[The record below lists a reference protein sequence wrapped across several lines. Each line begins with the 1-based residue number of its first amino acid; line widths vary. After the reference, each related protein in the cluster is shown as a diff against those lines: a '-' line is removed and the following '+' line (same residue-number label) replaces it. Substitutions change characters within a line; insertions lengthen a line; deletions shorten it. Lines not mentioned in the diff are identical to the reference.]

1 MYVVGSFTSSLHD
14 AHMCRCFHLCLFK
27 DLTKSFPRVT
37 KEVDCKLNLIVEHLA
52 VMYRKN
58 IVNRAYLLRCWQE
71 GKAVTDGKPQWRF
84 SLQEVFH
91 ERRRWGF
98 TSLESLLV
106 FLRAELADGEDGQ
119 TGESI

>member
-1 MYVVGSFTSSLHD
+1 M
-14 AHMCRCFHLCLFK
+14 
-27 DLTKSFPRVT
+27 
-37 KEVDCKLNLIVEHLA
+37 
-52 VMYRKN
+52 
-58 IVNRAYLLRCWQE
+58 NRAYLLRCWQE
-71 GKAVTDGKPQWRF
+71 GKSASDGKPQWRF

-106 FLRAELADGEDGQ
+106 FLQAELADGEDGQ

>member
-1 MYVVGSFTSSLHD
+1 M
-14 AHMCRCFHLCLFK
+14 
-27 DLTKSFPRVT
+27 
-37 KEVDCKLNLIVEHLA
+37 DCKLNLIVEHLA

-58 IVNRAYLLRCWQE
+58 IVNRAYLLRCWKE
-71 GKAVTDGKPQWRF
+71 GKTAPDGESQWRF

-106 FLRAELADGEDGQ
+106 FLQAELADGEDGQ